1 MNNEFARPYAYKRF
15 PEQLGQH
22 LGGGLFFS
30 VFDKPGDPDTVV
42 KVARRGRWSLSD
54 LKGQRVYQRM
64 AHDLFLVK
72 RYLGEYLFDFTG
84 SDLVY
89 ELLRF
94 NFTGWSL
101 PSLLVE
107 DGRLKFADCNLY
119 FSGKIGPKHPSDD
132 RVLTGDE
139 LIAACLPIE
148 RYQLQ
153 AMNKITDMMIRRLKK
168 SNHQ

>member
-72 RYLGEYLFDFTG
+72 RYLGEYLLPTNLIEKDDHWFFEQRKMHNFAWASNRNADRSLSEKILHFVTQTNIMFEETGFAFDFTG

-107 DGRLKFADCNLY
+107 DGRLKFAY
-119 FSGKIGPKHPSDD
+119 
-132 RVLTGDE
+132 R
-139 LIAACLPIE
+139 
-148 RYQLQ
+148 
-153 AMNKITDMMIRRLKK
+153 
-168 SNHQ
+168 